1 MKMWV
6 GGRVEDKLQSCVRS
20 VTKRVSSSVR
30 LMSRVRH
37 MLRRLSMV
45 SSCSA
50 ARSDAS
56 NARACAAAREGGTEQ
71 CVGEE
76 RETQTRAGTT
86 PLPRHSSQAAG
97 LSLTRLMSVCTSCRR
112 NGVAWCGSSGPH
124 VSSVLRTS
132 VMTPCQHALP
142 RDQLLVLLV
151 QVRRLLDQLQ
161 QRPEEM
167 PFLSCHHL
175 LTRGAEKACCEVKR
189 GKKRKRW
196 GKKQHKQDRRAASDD
211 TRAGPRGHRAWR
223 RARRWSGNRRGH
235 SGWSC
240 CGSTAARTRA
250 RPSHTTPGMH
260 SNSVTSLKTAT
271 TTTTKGDHKPRP
283 CPVLQRGHRPQ

>member
-50 ARSDAS
+50 SRSDAS

-76 RETQTRAGTT
+76 RDTNEGWDDTAAETLVAGGRVVVDQVDERLHELQEERRGVVRVVGAPRLERLEDERDDAVPARA
-86 PLPRHSSQAAG
+86 
-97 LSLTRLMSVCTSCRR
+97 
-112 NGVAWCGSSGPH
+112 
-124 VSSVLRTS
+124 
-132 VMTPCQHALP
+132 P

-167 PFLSCHHL
+167 PLLSCHHL
-175 LTRGAEKACCEVKR
+175 LTRVQRRYAVK
-189 GKKRKRW
+189 
-196 GKKQHKQDRRAASDD
+196 
-211 TRAGPRGHRAWR
+211 
-223 RARRWSGNRRGH
+223 
-235 SGWSC
+235 
-240 CGSTAARTRA
+240 
-250 RPSHTTPGMH
+250 
-260 SNSVTSLKTAT
+260 
-271 TTTTKGDHKPRP
+271 
-283 CPVLQRGHRPQ
+283 